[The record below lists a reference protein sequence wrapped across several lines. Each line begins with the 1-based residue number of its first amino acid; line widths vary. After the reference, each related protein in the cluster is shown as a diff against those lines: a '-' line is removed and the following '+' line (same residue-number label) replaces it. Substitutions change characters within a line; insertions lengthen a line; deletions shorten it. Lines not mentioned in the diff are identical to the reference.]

1 MASVRPYLSE
11 RWEEAVSSRS
21 GGREPRSLI
30 LEGRRNAW
38 MEERALERQAPCRP
52 LKKPL
57 AKFIIIFIANNLA
70 RRLSKQR
77 KEKQGMRSCVSDLAR
92 QLCYISAISH
102 GLAKSQAKLQE
113 LKRKEKK
120 KLVNS
125 DTHLR
130 IKIRIKYLMSAGLL
144 MYEALALD

>member
-1 MASVRPYLSE
+1 M
-11 RWEEAVSSRS
+11 SSRS

-70 RRLSKQR
+70 RRFSKQR
-77 KEKQGMRSCVSDLAR
+77 KEKQGMRSCVSDLARPSSRSR